1 MLTVTSENIPDL
13 IIEKDEDIAI
23 ITINRPLSLNSL
35 NLSVFKQLAYLLER
49 ISEAKDIDAVII
61 TGAGQKA
68 FVAGADISEFT
79 KIEPGMAFRFL
90 SFGNAV
96 MTSIENFPKPI
107 IAAINGYALGGGCEL
122 AMACHIRLASD
133 NAKFGLPEINLGIL
147 PGYGGTQRLP
157 RIIGK
162 SRSFEMMLTGE
173 MIDAPKAME
182 LGLINAVYSQEDLI
196 PKAKELAIKIGL
208 KPQASVTSILK
219 AVNASDG
226 ELQQGI
232 ATEGKLFT
240 GCTNTEDFKE
250 GVKAFLEK
258 RKPVFKK
265 EKYD

>member
-1 MLTVTSENIPDL
+1 
-13 IIEKDEDIAI
+13 
-23 ITINRPLSLNSL
+23 
-35 NLSVFKQLAYLLER
+35 
-49 ISEAKDIDAVII
+49 
-61 TGAGQKA
+61 
-68 FVAGADISEFT
+68 
-79 KIEPGMAFRFL
+79 
-90 SFGNAV
+90 
-96 MTSIENFPKPI
+96 
-107 IAAINGYALGGGCEL
+107 
-122 AMACHIRLASD
+122 
-133 NAKFGLPEINLGIL
+133 
-147 PGYGGTQRLP
+147 
-157 RIIGK
+157 
-162 SRSFEMMLTGE
+162 MMLTGE

-240 GCTNTEDFKE
+240 DCTNTEDFKE